1 MKKVVYVLGL
11 FAFTL
16 FACEKDSELDYDM
29 LRSNIVGEWVISHS
43 AQEIRADTVHRE
55 FDFITEATFH
65 ADGTGTREL
74 ISSIVDTT
82 LQFDWYYQL
91 SPQQVIIITRPLG
104 PTSSITVD
112 APPEVHD
119 VHTNEPDRQIWM
131 HETDDPLNIA
141 DVFLH
146 TWEME
151 RK

>member
-1 MKKVVYVLGL
+1 MKKVVYILGL

-43 AQEIRADTVHRE
+43 GQEIRADTVYRE
-55 FDFITEATFH
+55 FDFVTEATFH
-65 ADGTGTREL
+65 ADGTGAKEV

-91 SPQQVIIITRPLG
+91 SPQQVIIIPRPPG
-104 PTSSITVD
+104 HTSSIIID

-119 VHTNEPDRQIWM
+119 VHTNEPDRQIWL

-146 TWEME
+146 TWEMK